1 MCRVTKPIKT
11 KGHLKKDGRMREE
24 KQLCHLTV
32 ISTVKN
38 KTEDVI
44 YRRIGGTILWL
55 LYQILLLYC
64 ITVYPTNTLR
74 PVSTVLSHHKTL
86 LCLFFSSIL
95 EFYVLPSIHTS
106 CFRKQILELKSKWLD
121 IKFDH
126 CIWPVTPRGSSAAP
140 RNHWVIWPPIPTP
153 NFSSVM

>member
-1 MCRVTKPIKT
+1 
-11 KGHLKKDGRMREE
+11 MREE

-86 LCLFFSSIL
+86 LCLFFLKYSG
-95 EFYVLPSIHTS
+95 VLCPSIYPH
-106 CFRKQILELKSKWLD
+106 ILFQETNIRVK
-121 IKFDH
+121 
-126 CIWPVTPRGSSAAP
+126 VQ
-140 RNHWVIWPPIPTP
+140 VIGYKI
-153 NFSSVM
+153 